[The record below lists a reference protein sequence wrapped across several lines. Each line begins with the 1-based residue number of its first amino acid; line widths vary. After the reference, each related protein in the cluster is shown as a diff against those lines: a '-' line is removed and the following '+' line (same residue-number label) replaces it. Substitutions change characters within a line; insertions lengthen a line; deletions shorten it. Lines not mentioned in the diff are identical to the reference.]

1 MNAIRQQLPEPLDPD
16 GSNTVLYEF
25 INMPD
30 SSGFG
35 SYTESGIVI
44 PAKYKGENVN
54 FISQMY
60 LDTEVS

>member
-1 MNAIRQQLPEPLDPD
+1 
-16 GSNTVLYEF
+16 
-25 INMPD
+25 MPD